1 MIVGIYHNISD
12 PQKFGEVAKKIDGL
26 IKENK
31 LPNGIKALTF
41 APSTDGRKA
50 LCLWEADSLNS
61 VRSFLEPWTGSVS
74 RNEYFEV
81 DAGKAEGLPH
91 EMLAHAT

>member
-1 MIVGIYHNISD
+1 MIVGIFHNITE
-12 PQKFGEVAKKIDGL
+12 PQKFWDVATKLDAV
-26 IKENK
+26 IKEGR

-50 LCLWEADSLNS
+50 FCMWEADSLS
-61 VRSFLEPWTGSVS
+61 SLRSFLEPYTGSVA

-81 DAGKAEGLPH
+81 DAQKAENLPQ
-91 EMLAHAT
+91 ELVTHAV